1 MPMKDQTSPGLHRD
15 QVAVAQHLGSNVK
28 RMRQERGWSQ
38 TALAHELGILG
49 LLLRQT
55 TMTKL
60 EGGVRPTSADELWA
74 LASVFEVP
82 YDDLLPTPLW
92 TRVDSADA
100 KWALRVAGKRR
111 QNAKEWAEKLKEE
124 ATRAAEQAA
133 DAERRYQAAA
143 ADQKFLLVFHNS
155 REVP

>member
-15 QVAVAQHLGSNVK
+15 RAAVAPHLGRNVK
-28 RMRQERGWSQ
+28 RIRQERGWSQ
-38 TALAHELGILG
+38 TALAHELGFLG

-55 TMTKL
+55 TMAKL

-92 TRVDSADA
+92 TKVDSADD
-100 KWALRVAGKRR
+100 KWELRVADVRR
-111 QNAKEWAEKLKEE
+111 QTAKEWAEKLKEE
-124 ATRAAEQAA
+124 ATRAAVQANAAEQK
-133 DAERRYQAAA
+133 YV
-143 ADQKFLLVFHNS
+143 FLLYKS
-155 REVP
+155 RKVP

>member
-15 QVAVAQHLGSNVK
+15 QVAVAQHLGRNVK
-28 RMRQERGWSQ
+28 RIRQERGWSQ
-38 TALAHELGILG
+38 TALAQHLGFLG

-60 EGGVRPTSADELWA
+60 EAGVRPTSADELWA

-82 YDDLLPTPLW
+82 YEDLLPTPLW

-100 KWALRVAGKRR
+100 KWAFRVAYIRR

-133 DAERRYQAAA
+133 A
-143 ADQKFLLVFHNS
+143 ADQKFVVLLHNS